1 MQLSVDKECH
11 ALAVVLL
18 DRINISYKLIPRTE
32 SNESIEKALTEHE
45 DIIGP
50 QLTVFIDNWNERLT
64 FDKIPHYRNGSL
76 QNVIQ
81 TSRANNG
88 ERIFSHILQTRE
100 TTIAILVEPE
110 HACQANDILQD
121 LIKYAQRALGRSRAQ
136 PILRTRGLKLHQA
149 PALAPVRQSQW
160 ARGPPKQVSQ
170 TRFQPTNSNRESD
183 QVPTQQQ
190 PTVKNTSRQHDLAL
204 VDKVIED
211 LNQEQIDASDILTAA
226 SESPIQDT
234 SQATEQSPTSEAL
247 VTQEI
252 GVATPV
258 PKRIENRVQQLN
270 EDENPAGFDY
280 EVSRQSEFNAA
291 AGALADNPGEKATPA
306 SLFNRVI
313 DASNQCP
320 SPARS
325 NASDSTGHKH
335 DTRFA
340 KAHKLPLPSPLFNG
354 NKASEE

>member
-1 MQLSVDKECH
+1 MQTGFTALQISLDNVNTNVTGLTNKVDTLFEDMGKQQEDTTELKGKVATLENGFLELTQTVQTLKAASPTAMIPH
-11 ALAVVLL
+11 DTNAFQDQLLMMTNSITNSFKIAIEDIHNRPTTRPTTKPLADPKTPAKRV
-18 DRINISYKLIPRTE
+18 R
-32 SNESIEKALTEHE
+32 SNTASPQDSTIEKKTRKTNHTDE
-45 DIIGP
+45 
-50 QLTVFIDNWNERLT
+50 
-64 FDKIPHYRNGSL
+64 
-76 QNVIQ
+76 QNA
-81 TSRANNG
+81 TPSSPN
-88 ERIFSHILQTRE
+88 H
-100 TTIAILVEPE
+100 P
-110 HACQANDILQD
+110 
-121 LIKYAQRALGRSRAQ
+121 
-136 PILRTRGLKLHQA
+136 
-149 PALAPVRQSQW
+149 
-160 ARGPPKQVSQ
+160 
-170 TRFQPTNSNRESD
+170 
-183 QVPTQQQ
+183 

-313 DASNQCP
+313 DASNQYP

-325 NASDSTGHKH
+325 NASDSTGHRH